1 MTLSEWMAR
10 NTYHHSHFQDI
21 STLVR
26 QKEEQGLRISLAFPT
41 LNEEATIGKEI
52 VIARAELMDRHPLID
67 EIAVIDSGS
76 TDRTLEVADRFG
88 AKTFLASEC
97 LPGLGAR
104 PGKGENLW
112 KSLYLLNGDIIIW
125 LDADIKNIHP
135 KFIYGLLGPLLS
147 RPEIGYV
154 KAFYERYLTVE
165 NGRQAGG
172 GGRVTEILVRPLF
185 NLFYPELAS
194 VIQPLSGE
202 YAGRRRVLEEIPFS
216 IGYGVETGMLIDIFQ
231 RHGLDSMA
239 QVNLDRRDHRNQ
251 TTVAL
256 GRMAFGI
263 LQTFFR
269 RLEQRGTLT
278 SDEIVEHLPRLMHQ
292 IRVEGEHYTV
302 QDYQIDEQERP
313 PMITIDE
320 YRKKWGHDG

>member
-1 MTLSEWMAR
+1 MSQ
-10 NTYHHSHFQDI
+10 NTYHHSEFQDLAK
-21 STLVR
+21 LVE
-26 QKEEQGLRISLAFPT
+26 QKQEQGLRISLAFPT
-41 LNEEATIGKEI
+41 LNEEATVGKEI
-52 VIARAELMDRHPLID
+52 VIIRAELMDRHQLID
-67 EIAVIDSGS
+67 EIAVIDSDS
-76 TDRTLEVADRFG
+76 TDRTLEVARRFG

-97 LPGLGAR
+97 LPRLGKR
-104 PGKGENLW
+104 RGKGENLW
-112 KSLYLLNGDIIIW
+112 KSLYVLQGDIIVW

-135 KFIYGLLGPLLS
+135 KFAYGLVGPLLQ
-147 RPEIGYV
+147 RPEISYV
-154 KAFYERYLTVE
+154 KAFYERHLTLE
-165 NGRQAGG
+165 NGRRAGG

-185 NLFYPELAS
+185 NLFYPDLAS

-202 YAGRRRVLEEIPFS
+202 YAGRRNVLDAIPFS

-231 RHGLDSMA
+231 RHGLDAMA

-269 RLEQRGTLT
+269 RLEQSGTLT
-278 SDEIVEHLPRLMHQ
+278 SEQIMEQLPRLMHQ
-292 IRVEGEHYTV
+292 IKVEGEQYTV
-302 QDYQIDEQERP
+302 HKYEIDEQERP

-320 YRKKWGHDG
+320 YRKKWDRHE

>member
-1 MTLSEWMAR
+1 MTLTDWMSQ
-10 NTYHHSHFQDI
+10 NTYHHSEFQDLAK
-21 STLVR
+21 LVE
-26 QKEEQGLRISLAFPT
+26 QKQEQGLRISLAFPT
-41 LNEEATIGKEI
+41 LNEEATVGKEI
-52 VIARAELMDRHPLID
+52 VIIRAELMDRHQLID
-67 EIAVIDSGS
+67 EIAVIDSDS
-76 TDRTLEVADRFG
+76 TDRTLEVARRFG

-97 LPGLGAR
+97 LPRLGKR
-104 PGKGENLW
+104 RGKGENLW
-112 KSLYLLNGDIIIW
+112 KSLYVLQGDIIVW

-135 KFIYGLLGPLLS
+135 KFAYGLVGPLLQ
-147 RPEIGYV
+147 RPEISYV
-154 KAFYERYLTVE
+154 KAFYERHLTLE
-165 NGRQAGG
+165 NGRRAGG

-185 NLFYPELAS
+185 NLFYPDLAS

-202 YAGRRRVLEEIPFS
+202 YAGRRNVLDAIPFS

-231 RHGLDSMA
+231 RHGLDAMA

-269 RLEQRGTLT
+269 RLEQSGTLT
-278 SDEIVEHLPRLMHQ
+278 SEQIMEQLPRLMHQ
-292 IRVEGEHYTV
+292 IKVEGEQYTV
-302 QDYQIDEQERP
+302 HKYEIDEQERP

-320 YRKKWGHDG
+320 YRKKWDRHE